1 MANLISGSHGPLP
14 LATDTALL
22 APVWPPTVPNPEIS
36 LSLGKE
42 TVVSSKV
49 ELTGAGLNESYYG
62 SVSQGHLRCL
72 EIFVLFWGLGIEYL
86 LLDHLNPDPVCVVCV
101 CVCVCVCVNC

>member
-1 MANLISGSHGPLP
+1 MVLMRRRAGGHHTRG
-14 LATDTALL
+14 
-22 APVWPPTVPNPEIS
+22 S
-36 LSLGKE
+36 LSSPSYLFVGKE
-42 TVVSSKV
+42 TVASSKV
-49 ELTGAGLNESYYG
+49 ELTGAGLTESYYG

-101 CVCVCVCVNC
+101 CVCVCVCVRTVRQL